1 MSDLKGKG
9 KELEVPEFDDLE
21 FEKLLNSEASLLS
34 REQEVRQLIISSHLF
49 SLFWLTLDLE
59 DFR

>member
-9 KELEVPEFDDLE
+9 KELEPEPEFDDLE

-34 REQEVRQLIISSHLF
+34 REQEVRQSSHLIS
-49 SLFWLTLDLE
+49 SLSSG
-59 DFR
+59 